1 MMSQYLR
8 FRQLFRVPG
17 TNFLGIISLLAIAT
31 QSLSIEAIATP
42 TEDLPS
48 QPLPITQ
55 NLTTEA
61 TEVAQAT
68 VAQATVAQA
77 TPVLRI
83 QEIRGTGTAT
93 IDGRPAS
100 EGSTLGVG
108 EELTTGENTT
118 VRLVVEGRGGS
129 IEVAEYSRF
138 IVGTVDRGDIDL
150 EIRQGRARFAVVS
163 IPGINSASADPSM
176 NAAAKELSFETIPE
190 DSLAQGRS
198 GRDYNF
204 RVRTPTGIAGVRGTT
219 FGVDVGPNGQTGVS
233 GLSGSVVATAQNQD
247 RLVNLGEYVLISP
260 DSAPTIVETT
270 PEQAELKFLVR
281 QTRGGNT
288 VRVFGQVDR
297 LDILYINGQAIETD
311 PDGNFAEILER
322 PTSRRLRF
330 VVRGPAVRERVYIV
344 PVR

>member
-1 MMSQYLR
+1 MSKYLP
-8 FRQLFRVPG
+8 FQQLFRVPRI
-17 TNFLGIISLLAIAT
+17 NFLGTISLLAIAT

-42 TEDLPS
+42 KKYLPS
-48 QPLPITQ
+48 EPLPITQ
-55 NLTTEA
+55 NLTVE
-61 TEVAQAT
+61 

-108 EELTTGENTT
+108 EELTTGENAT
-118 VRLVVEGRGGS
+118 VRLLVEGRGGS

-138 IVGTVDRGDIDL
+138 IVGTVSRGEIDL
-150 EIRQGRARFAVVS
+150 EILQGRARFAVVS
-163 IPGINSASADPSM
+163 IPGINSSSTAPSM
-176 NAAAKELSFETIPE
+176 NAAAKELSSIFAPIPE
-190 DSLAQGRS
+190 DRLGQGRS
-198 GRDYNF
+198 GDDYNF
-204 RVRTPTGIAGVRGTT
+204 RVRTPTGVAGVRGTT
-219 FGVDVGPNGQTGVS
+219 FGVDVGPNGQTGIS
-233 GLSGSVVATAQNQD
+233 GLSGSIVATAQNQD
-247 RLVNLGEYVLISP
+247 RLVNRGEYVTIGP
-260 DSAPTIVETT
+260 DSAPTIVEPT

-297 LDILYINGQAIETD
+297 LDLVYINGQAIETD
-311 PDGNFAEILER
+311 PDGNFAVILSR
-322 PTSRRLRF
+322 PASRRLRF